1 MENIL
6 SFAWRYNL
14 LKGGRFSLSNG
25 EKAEIISSGRDC
37 NGDLIFSDAL
47 LRIEDSTQKLRVAV
61 APASHKGCDIFVTD
75 REASSIEETPLL
87 VIDFLDDIEILRKK
101 LISKFEEL
109 PCSEYIK
116 DMPSIFIT
124 DLITSLA
131 IERLQDKSERI
142 KEWHNSYNGD
152 LEEVCYI
159 SVARSLGF
167 GVNGNAFEALAKA
180 LPLRFLQK
188 HSDSLFQLEA
198 MLFGVAGLLN
208 DNSLSGIPYYKRLSN
223 EFAFLKNKFALPVND
238 IKLWKFSGVRPSN
251 FPHQR
256 IALLAALIHSSM
268 PMFAKFIDAEC
279 DDDLRKIFNI
289 YPSDFW
295 DTHYNFTSET
305 PPLRK
310 CFGKA
315 AIDLIIINSVAPL
328 LYAYSE
334 YIGNEKF
341 ADRAI
346 SFLEG
351 CKAENNYIVR
361 KYINGGIECKSALAS
376 QAFIALNNNYCNPRN
391 CIRCKIGYKIFRD
404 EVKKKL

>member
-1 MENIL
+1 
-6 SFAWRYNL
+6 
-14 LKGGRFSLSNG
+14 
-25 EKAEIISSGRDC
+25 
-37 NGDLIFSDAL
+37 
-47 LRIEDSTQKLRVAV
+47 
-61 APASHKGCDIFVTD
+61 
-75 REASSIEETPLL
+75 
-87 VIDFLDDIEILRKK
+87 
-101 LISKFEEL
+101 
-109 PCSEYIK
+109 
-116 DMPSIFIT
+116 
-124 DLITSLA
+124 
-131 IERLQDKSERI
+131 
-142 KEWHNSYNGD
+142 
-152 LEEVCYI
+152 
-159 SVARSLGF
+159 
-167 GVNGNAFEALAKA
+167 
-180 LPLRFLQK
+180 
-188 HSDSLFQLEA
+188 
-198 MLFGVAGLLN
+198 
-208 DNSLSGIPYYKRLSN
+208 GIPYYKRLSN

-256 IALLAALIHSSM
+256 IALLAALIHSSL
-268 PMFAKFIDAEC
+268 PMFAKFIDAEY